1 MYRRG
6 LLSTLV
12 FAAFVAG
19 CSDVEPG
26 NGPPSEDES
35 DPDDRAEIV
44 DHELVRHDH
53 GTDEATVAIEGRVR
67 INEADLQ
74 HVELRGQFFDADDE
88 PLDTTFE
95 RLQDLEIGTQSF
107 EVQYPEVGPVT
118 EAVDEY
124 AIEITTIV

>member
-1 MYRRG
+1 MNRRG

-12 FAAFVAG
+12 FTAFVAG
-19 CSDVEPG
+19 CGDVGPG
-26 NGPPSEDES
+26 NGTSPEDES

-44 DHELVRHDH
+44 DHELVRHDP
-53 GTDEATVAIEGRVR
+53 GTDEATVAIEGHVR

-95 RLQDLEIGTQSF
+95 RLRNLEVGTQPF
-107 EVQYPEVGPVT
+107 EIQYPEVGQVT
-118 EAVDEY
+118 EAVDGY